1 MADNTKSKEKS
12 IDIQK
17 VSKEQE
23 QLETLMRH
31 IRKVQD
37 ACWELAKKLLK
48 KGELTFPRRLIASSL
63 SHDVSKF
70 FGIEWENLINSD
82 NPELLK
88 FSVHHHQQTNK
99 HHPEHW
105 DGIENMPR
113 LALAEM
119 VCDWYARSNEFATD
133 LRQWV
138 KDEALPKYKVSPQGK
153 TYKMIK
159 EFIDLLL
166 EPQHKKLK

>member
-1 MADNTKSKEKS
+1 MTNNIKDKEKS
-12 IDIQK
+12 INIQT

-48 KGELTFPRRLIASSL
+48 KGEITFARRLIASSL

-70 FGIEWENLINSD
+70 FGIEWENLIHSD
-82 NPELLK
+82 NQELLK
-88 FSVHHHQQTNK
+88 FSVHHHQQTNM
-99 HHPEHW
+99 HHPEYW
-105 DGIENMPR
+105 GKIENMPR
-113 LALAEM
+113 LAIAEM

-133 LRQWV
+133 LKQWI
-138 KDEALPKYKVSPQGK
+138 KEEALPKYKVSPQGK
-153 TYKMIK
+153 TYKIIK

-166 EPQHKKLK
+166 EPPYTKLK